1 MTPECTRMRMAMCA
15 KEKPDSVSFMWKC
28 ESSQLNKKKKEY
40 HMVRMLRFT
49 VRINQ
54 SLTLCK
60 RKKEIPARFTVPSQ
74 TAKVTAV
81 ARKCLVKTEKALN
94 PCNKIFW
101 KTDYIHITFITV
113 YFYNCSTLLLFLI
126 QILFRFPQFSPD
138 VLYLFQDPLQDTLH
152 LFVMTP

>member
-1 MTPECTRMRMAMCA
+1 
-15 KEKPDSVSFMWKC
+15 
-28 ESSQLNKKKKEY
+28 
-40 HMVRMLRFT
+40 MVRMLRFT

-94 PCNKIFW
+94 PCNKIF
-101 KTDYIHITFITV
+101 
-113 YFYNCSTLLLFLI
+113 
-126 QILFRFPQFSPD
+126 
-138 VLYLFQDPLQDTLH
+138 
-152 LFVMTP
+152 